1 MNYSLISEI
10 LLILTLLLFV
20 IAIISDL
27 VNHRIANSVCL
38 SLLLIGFNYQ
48 FQIYSWIGITYSLAG
63 FVTGLLLLLPFY
75 LFRGMAAGDVK
86 LMAAIGSILGPQSTL
101 LAVAI
106 TLIIGALLAIV
117 FMLTQLMIKLK
128 KDQIKEVL
136 KSYLDAFKYSV
147 ISRSYL
153 PPQHQYKEVQNLRF
167 PYAAAISAGT
177 VTVMSNQS
185 LLKFPEMNLLVNNF
199 FGSAL

>member
-10 LLILTLLLFV
+10 LLVLTLLLFV
-20 IAIISDL
+20 VAIINDL

-48 FQIYSWIGITYSLAG
+48 FQIYSWTGVIYSLAG
-63 FVTGLLLLLPFY
+63 FITGLLLFLPFY
-75 LFRGMAAGDVK
+75 FFRGMAAGDVK

-101 LAVAI
+101 LAIAI
-106 TLIIGALLAIV
+106 TLVIGALLAVV
-117 FMLTQLMIKLK
+117 FMLTQLVIKLK
-128 KDQIKEVL
+128 REQIKEVL
-136 KSYLDAFKYSV
+136 KSYLDAARYSI
-147 ISRSYL
+147 ISRTYL

-177 VTVMSNQS
+177 VTVMSYQS
-185 LLKFPEMNLLVNNF
+185 LLKFPEINLLVNNF
-199 FGSAL
+199 IGSAL